1 MDTEGIVELIISKC
15 DRCGVKLDHL
25 DKQLL
30 KGSLEG
36 LTVEATYRRYAL
48 HNSCTLGYLKTNR
61 SPKFWKKLGIV
72 FQDLGIVTSADRLGR
87 SNIWSY
93 IFLLMENK
101 NKDIHQIGN
110 QIGVPNPEDTKNQQP
125 ATPISEP
132 PSREQQQQSTQSS
145 PMLLAHGELPK
156 LLEFYG
162 REEQL
167 RQLEKWILTDRSR
180 VVAIIGIGGVGKKSL
195 AHKFIEEIQKKL
207 PCVEP
212 KSSNDPIDPNT
223 FSNIVWRS
231 LRHAPPIQELLS
243 DLISEI
249 SDHRITPMNNIDRGI
264 SQLISLLRSQ
274 RCLLILDDWEV
285 LLDSTR
291 TGIYQKEY
299 SDYSE
304 LLRQLGTND
313 HQSSCIVISREMPIE
328 IVEKERLTA
337 PIYRILRLK
346 GLTMQAASKLLIARG
361 FAANTPQL
369 SDLAQHYQGHPFAL
383 QIVANIVREQF
394 NGNIADFLKLSTL
407 VIDDALS
414 QLLDEQCQSLAKA
427 ELEII
432 YWLAIASRP
441 VTQQQ
446 LSNWLCAENPHSS
459 TINALESLRRRSLL
473 QVVDPSDIVV
483 MERSTDDLEITSQ
496 NHYTLEPVVRKYIS
510 NRFIQEFCQNMNDL
524 IAAKQLSQ
532 AGLVSSHLLVQMD
545 SPEEFQAIQR
555 HLFLERIMAHLA
567 REWVSQDIL
576 KSHYQ
581 GILEL
586 FAKSTIMVKGY
597 GSDNLAIL
605 MDFIAE

>member
-1 MDTEGIVELIISKC
+1 
-15 DRCGVKLDHL
+15 
-25 DKQLL
+25 
-30 KGSLEG
+30 
-36 LTVEATYRRYAL
+36 LTVEATYIRYAL

-72 FQDLGIVTSADRLGR
+72 FRELGVITSADKLGR

-93 IFLLMENK
+93 IFLLGENK
-101 NKDIHQIGN
+101 NQDSN
-110 QIGVPNPEDTKNQQP
+110 QIYIRDLENLENRQP
-125 ATPISEP
+125 PAQTPHIPVSEQPTP
-132 PSREQQQQSTQSS
+132 PSPT
-145 PMLLAHGELPK
+145 LLAHGELPK

-167 RQLEKWILTDRSR
+167 RQLEKWILTDRNR

-195 AHKFIEEIQKKL
+195 AHKFIEEIQKML
-207 PCVEP
+207 PCADTMNL
-212 KSSNDPIDPNT
+212 SNSASTNT
-223 FSNIVWRS
+223 FTNIIWRS

-249 SDHRITPMNNIDRGI
+249 GDKAIAPVKNIDRGI

-285 LLDSTR
+285 LLDSGR

-299 SDYSE
+299 SDYGE

-337 PIYRILRLK
+337 PIYRVLRLK
-346 GLTMQAASKLLIARG
+346 GLCMQAASQLLIARG
-361 FAANTPQL
+361 FAANTQQL
-369 SDLAQHYQGHPFAL
+369 SDLVQHYQGHPFAL

>member
-1 MDTEGIVELIISKC
+1 MDIEGIVDLIVSKC
-15 DRCGVKLDHL
+15 DRCGVKIDHL

-36 LTVEATYRRYAL
+36 LTVEATYKNYAL

-61 SPKFWKKLGIV
+61 SPKFWKKLSIF
-72 FQDLGIVTSADRLGR
+72 FQDIGVISSADKLGR

-93 IFLLMENK
+93 IFLLIENK
-101 NKDIHQIGN
+101 NQDDN
-110 QIGVPNPEDTKNQQP
+110 QIDLSNLENLRNQQP
-125 ATPISEP
+125 STAIPELP
-132 PSREQQQQSTQSS
+132 YCDQQQQPRQSS
-145 PMLLAHGELPK
+145 PTLLAHGELPK

-167 RQLEKWILTDRSR
+167 RQLEKWILTDQCR

-195 AHKFIEEIQKKL
+195 AHKFIEEIQKKM
-207 PCVEP
+207 PCAESMT
-212 KSSNDPIDPNT
+212 SSDPIDPNI
-223 FSNIVWRS
+223 FSNIIWRS

-249 SDHRITPMNNIDRGI
+249 GDNVIAPVKNIDLGI
-264 SQLISLLRSQ
+264 NQLISLLRPQ

-285 LLDSTR
+285 LLDNRR

-299 SDYSE
+299 SDYGE

-346 GLTMQAASKLLIARG
+346 GLTMQAASQLLIARG
-361 FAANTPQL
+361 LAANTPQL
-369 SDLAQHYQGHPFAL
+369 SALVQHYQGHPFAL
-383 QIVANIVREQF
+383 QIVANIVRGQF
-394 NGNIADFLKLSTL
+394 NGNIVDFLKLSTV

-446 LSNWLCAENPHSS
+446 LSNWLCSDTPQST

-483 MERSTDDLEITSQ
+483 MERSSDDRQIMPQ

-510 NRFIQEFCQNMNDL
+510 NRFIQEFCQNMNNL
-524 IAAKQLSQ
+524 ISSKRLSQ
-532 AGLVSSHLLVQMD
+532 AGLVSSHHLVQPE
-545 SPEEFQAIQR
+545 SPEEFQVIQK
-555 HLFLERIMAHLA
+555 HLFLERIIATLG
-567 REWVSQDIL
+567 RQWVSQDVL
-576 KSHYQ
+576 KSNYQ
-581 GILEL
+581 ELLEL
-586 FAKSTIMVKGY
+586 FANSNLMIKGY
-597 GSDNLAIL
+597 GSDNLRLL
-605 MDFIAE
+605 MDVITK

>member
-1 MDTEGIVELIISKC
+1 MDTEEIVDLIVSKC
-15 DRCGVKLDHL
+15 DRCGVKLDYL

-30 KGSLEG
+30 RGSLEG
-36 LTVEATYRRYAL
+36 LTVEATYIRYAL

-72 FQDLGIVTSADRLGR
+72 FRELGVITSADKLGR

-93 IFLLMENK
+93 IFLLGENK
-101 NKDIHQIGN
+101 NQDSN
-110 QIGVPNPEDTKNQQP
+110 QIYIRDLENLRNQQP
-125 ATPISEP
+125 PAQIPEIPAPEP
-132 PSREQQQQSTQSS
+132 PAQSAPT
-145 PMLLAHGELPK
+145 LLAHGELPK

-195 AHKFIEEIQKKL
+195 AHKFIEEIQKML
-207 PCVEP
+207 PCADTTNP
-212 KSSNDPIDPNT
+212 SNPVST
-223 FSNIVWRS
+223 NICTSIFTNIIWRS

-249 SDHRITPMNNIDRGI
+249 GDNAIAPVKNIDRGI
-264 SQLISLLRSQ
+264 NQLIALLRSQ

-285 LLDSTR
+285 LLDSGR
-291 TGIYQKEY
+291 TGIYQKQY
-299 SDYSE
+299 SDYGE

-337 PIYRILRLK
+337 PIYRVLRLK
-346 GLTMQAASKLLIARG
+346 GLGMQAASQLLIARG
-361 FAANTPQL
+361 FATNTPQL
-369 SDLAQHYQGHPFAL
+369 SDLVQHYQGHPFAL

-407 VIDDALS
+407 VIDDAFS

-427 ELEII
+427 ELEIV

-446 LSNWLCAENPHSS
+446 LSNWLCAENPQST

-483 MERSTDDLEITSQ
+483 IERSTDDLQIAPQ

-510 NRFIQEFCQNMNDL
+510 NRFIQEFCQNMHDL
-524 IAAKQLSQ
+524 IATKRLSQ
-532 AGLVSSHLLVQMD
+532 AGLVSSHHLVQSE
-545 SPEEFQAIQR
+545 SPEEFQIIQR
-555 HLFLERIMAHLA
+555 HLFLERIIANLA
-567 REWVSQDIL
+567 RQWVSKNVL
-576 KSHYQ
+576 KSHCQ
-581 GILEL
+581 EILEL
-586 FAKSTIMVKGY
+586 FANNKLMIKGY
-597 GSDNLAIL
+597 GRDNLQIL
-605 MDFIAE
+605 MDVIAE